1 MFFTILAIIGK
12 ILLTI
17 LKILLFL
24 LLLVLLVTGLVLFV
38 PVRYD
43 FSGSYHGNDIRAEGE
58 ASWLIHF
65 ISLRFW
71 YRDGKTPY
79 ILRIAGIKIL
89 LGKIKEK
96 QEWKGKEEAEQGQ
109 EDKIRN
115 EKSSGKNDKESENED
130 AVIKESRE
138 VFRKN
143 DADRADAGEEKT
155 EDVQKVDLKK
165 DIEDKTYLLKTAE
178 RENDIEINENKENIK
193 PDIEIGENKTETEHN
208 TGITENKTEIQNN
221 LEIIENKTETK
232 KDIKQNKKNNKQ
244 KNKDKQKKSLW
255 KNIVS
260 KLKGLMQ
267 IPKKIADTFKKVS
280 DAIKKLFAAVRSGKE
295 KAVLVKEFVFGREC
309 LDFVC
314 VVRDNVL
321 HLWRHIKPKLL
332 RIDMT
337 IGFDD
342 PAVTGQVLGVIAAF
356 CGAAGIM
363 PCVTPDF
370 EKRVFESDIE
380 IKGRVTVFVLLKILI
395 KVYFC
400 EELKEFKKS
409 YKSIREVL

>member
-43 FSGSYHGNDIRAEGE
+43 FSGSYHGDDIRADGE
-58 ASWLIHF
+58 VSWLIHF

-89 LGKIKEK
+89 PGKIKEK
-96 QEWKGKEEAEQGQ
+96 QERKGKQKAGA
-109 EDKIRN
+109 KHKNKKTAR
-115 EKSSGKNDKESENED
+115 KSNKTTAENESKD
-130 AVIKESRE
+130 SVVKGGKDF
-138 VFRKN
+138 FRKN
-143 DADRADAGEEKT
+143 DADRADAGEEKL

-165 DIEDKTYLLKTAE
+165 DIEDKTYPLKTAE
-178 RENDIEINENKENIK
+178 REPDIEINENKENIK
-193 PDIEIGENKTETEHN
+193 PDIELG
-208 TGITENKTEIQNN
+208 
-221 LEIIENKTETK
+221 ENKTETK

-244 KNKDKQKKSLW
+244 KKSLW

-260 KLKGLMQ
+260 KLKCLMQ

-280 DAIKKLFAAVRSGKE
+280 DAVKKIFAAVRSGKG

-356 CGAAGIM
+356 CGAAGMM

>member
-24 LLLVLLVTGLVLFV
+24 LLLVLFVTGLVLFV

-43 FSGSYHGNDIRAEGE
+43 FSGSYHGNDIRAECE

-96 QEWKGKEEAEQGQ
+96 QERKGKQKAGA
-109 EDKIRN
+109 KHKNKKTTR
-115 EKSSGKNDKESENED
+115 KSNKTTAENESKD
-130 AVIKESRE
+130 SVVKGGKD
-138 VFRKN
+138 FLRKN
-143 DADRADAGEEKT
+143 DVDRADTGEEKL

-165 DIEDKTYLLKTAE
+165 DIEDKTYPLKTAE
-178 RENDIEINENKENIK
+178 REPDIEINENKENIK
-193 PDIEIGENKTETEHN
+193 PDIELG
-208 TGITENKTEIQNN
+208 
-221 LEIIENKTETK
+221 ENKTETK

-280 DAIKKLFAAVRSGKE
+280 DAVKKIFAAVRSGKE

>member
-43 FSGSYHGNDIRAEGE
+43 FSGSYHGDDIRVDGE
-58 ASWLIHF
+58 VSWLIHF

-89 LGKIKEK
+89 PGKIKEK
-96 QEWKGKEEAEQGQ
+96 QERKGKQKAGA
-109 EDKIRN
+109 KHKNKKTAR
-115 EKSSGKNDKESENED
+115 KSNKTTAENESKD
-130 AVIKESRE
+130 SVVKGGKDF
-138 VFRKN
+138 FRKN
-143 DADRADAGEEKT
+143 DADRADAGEEKL

-165 DIEDKTYLLKTAE
+165 DIEDKTYPLKTAE
-178 RENDIEINENKENIK
+178 REPDIEINENKENIK
-193 PDIEIGENKTETEHN
+193 PDIELG
-208 TGITENKTEIQNN
+208 
-221 LEIIENKTETK
+221 ENKTETK

-244 KNKDKQKKSLW
+244 KKSLW

-260 KLKGLMQ
+260 KLKCLMQ

-280 DAIKKLFAAVRSGKE
+280 DAVKKIFAAVRSGKE

-356 CGAAGIM
+356 CGAAGMM

>member
-43 FSGSYHGNDIRAEGE
+43 FSGSYHGDDIRADGE
-58 ASWLIHF
+58 VSWLIHF

-89 LGKIKEK
+89 PGKIKEK
-96 QEWKGKEEAEQGQ
+96 QERKGKQKAGA
-109 EDKIRN
+109 KHKNKKTAR
-115 EKSSGKNDKESENED
+115 KSNKTTAENESKD
-130 AVIKESRE
+130 SVVKGGKDF
-138 VFRKN
+138 FRKN
-143 DADRADAGEEKT
+143 DADRADAGEEKL

-165 DIEDKTYLLKTAE
+165 DIEDKTYPLKTAE
-178 RENDIEINENKENIK
+178 REPDIEINENKENIK
-193 PDIEIGENKTETEHN
+193 PDIELG
-208 TGITENKTEIQNN
+208 
-221 LEIIENKTETK
+221 ENKTETK

-244 KNKDKQKKSLW
+244 KKSLW

-260 KLKGLMQ
+260 KLKCLMQ

-280 DAIKKLFAAVRSGKE
+280 DAVKKIFAAVRSGKE

-332 RIDMT
+332 SIDMT

-356 CGAAGIM
+356 CGAAGMM

>member
-24 LLLVLLVTGLVLFV
+24 LLLILLVTGLVLFV

-79 ILRIAGIKIL
+79 ILRIAWIKIL
-89 LGKIKEK
+89 PGKIKEK
-96 QEWKGKEEAEQGQ
+96 QERKGKQKAGA
-109 EDKIRN
+109 KHKNKKTAR
-115 EKSSGKNDKESENED
+115 KSNKTTVENESKD
-130 AVIKESRE
+130 SVVKGGRDFLI
-138 VFRKN
+138 KN
-143 DADRADAGEEKT
+143 DADRADAGEEKL

-165 DIEDKTYLLKTAE
+165 DIEDKTYPLKTAE
-178 RENDIEINENKENIK
+178 REPDIEINENKENIK
-193 PDIEIGENKTETEHN
+193 PDIELG
-208 TGITENKTEIQNN
+208 
-221 LEIIENKTETK
+221 ENKTETK
-232 KDIKQNKKNNKQ
+232 KDIKQNKKNN
-244 KNKDKQKKSLW
+244 KQKKSLW

-267 IPKKIADTFKKVS
+267 IPKKIANTFKKVS
-280 DAIKKLFAAVRSGKE
+280 DAVKKIFAAVRSGKE

-356 CGAAGIM
+356 CGAAGMM

>member
-58 ASWLIHF
+58 VSWLIHF

-71 YRDGKTPY
+71 YKDGKTPY

-89 LGKIKEK
+89 PGKIKEK
-96 QEWKGKEEAEQGQ
+96 QERKGKEEAEQGQ

-115 EKSSGKNDKESENED
+115 QKSSGKNDKESENED

-155 EDVQKVDLKK
+155 EDALKV
-165 DIEDKTYLLKTAE
+165 AE
-178 RENDIEINENKENIK
+178 REPDIEINENKENTK
-193 PDIEIGENKTETEHN
+193 QDIEIRENKTETEHN
-208 TGITENKTEIQNN
+208 TGIAENKTEIQNN

-232 KDIKQNKKNNKQ
+232 KDIKQNKKNN
-244 KNKDKQKKSLW
+244 KQKKSLW

-280 DAIKKLFAAVRSGKE
+280 DAVKKIFAAVRSGKE

-356 CGAAGIM
+356 CGATGIM

>member
-24 LLLVLLVTGLVLFV
+24 LLLILLVTGLVLFV

-89 LGKIKEK
+89 PGKIKEK
-96 QEWKGKEEAEQGQ
+96 QERKGKQKAGA
-109 EDKIRN
+109 KHKNKKTAR
-115 EKSSGKNDKESENED
+115 KSNKTTVENESKD
-130 AVIKESRE
+130 SVVKGGRDFLI
-138 VFRKN
+138 KN
-143 DADRADAGEEKT
+143 DADRADAGEEKL
-155 EDVQKVDLKK
+155 EDVQKVGLKK
-165 DIEDKTYLLKTAE
+165 DIEDKTYPLKTAE
-178 RENDIEINENKENIK
+178 REPDIEINENKENIK
-193 PDIEIGENKTETEHN
+193 PDIELG
-208 TGITENKTEIQNN
+208 
-221 LEIIENKTETK
+221 ENKTETK
-232 KDIKQNKKNNKQ
+232 KDIKQNKKNN
-244 KNKDKQKKSLW
+244 KQKKSLW

-267 IPKKIADTFKKVS
+267 IPKKIANTFKKVS
-280 DAIKKLFAAVRSGKE
+280 DAVKKIFAAVRSGKE

-356 CGAAGIM
+356 CGAAGMM

>member
-43 FSGSYHGNDIRAEGE
+43 FSGSYHGDDIRAEGE
-58 ASWLIHF
+58 VSWLIHF
-65 ISLRFW
+65 ISLRFL

-89 LGKIKEK
+89 PGKIKEK
-96 QEWKGKEEAEQGQ
+96 QERKGKQKAGAKHKNKTTTRKSNKTTAE
-109 EDKIRN
+109 N
-115 EKSSGKNDKESENED
+115 ESKDSVVKSGKD
-130 AVIKESRE
+130 
-138 VFRKN
+138 FLRKN
-143 DADRADAGEEKT
+143 DADRADAGEEKL

-165 DIEDKTYLLKTAE
+165 DIEDKTYPLKTAE
-178 RENDIEINENKENIK
+178 REPDIEINENKENIK
-193 PDIEIGENKTETEHN
+193 PDIELG
-208 TGITENKTEIQNN
+208 
-221 LEIIENKTETK
+221 ENKTETK

-267 IPKKIADTFKKVS
+267 IPKKIANTFKKVS
-280 DAIKKLFAAVRSGKE
+280 DAVRKIFAAVRSGKE

>member
-24 LLLVLLVTGLVLFV
+24 LLLVLFVTGLVLFV

-43 FSGSYHGNDIRAEGE
+43 FSGSYHGNDIRAECE

-89 LGKIKEK
+89 PGKIKEK
-96 QEWKGKEEAEQGQ
+96 QERKGKQKAGA
-109 EDKIRN
+109 KHKNKKTTR
-115 EKSSGKNDKESENED
+115 KSNKTTAENESKD
-130 AVIKESRE
+130 SVVKGSKD
-138 VFRKN
+138 FLRKN
-143 DADRADAGEEKT
+143 DVDRADTGEEKL

-165 DIEDKTYLLKTAE
+165 DIEDKTYPLKTAE
-178 RENDIEINENKENIK
+178 REPDIEINENKENIK
-193 PDIEIGENKTETEHN
+193 PDIELG
-208 TGITENKTEIQNN
+208 
-221 LEIIENKTETK
+221 ENKTETK

-280 DAIKKLFAAVRSGKE
+280 DAVKKIFAAVRSGKE

>member
-1 MFFTILAIIGK
+1 MFFSILAIIGK

-43 FSGSYHGNDIRAEGE
+43 FSGSYHGDDIRAEGE
-58 ASWLIHF
+58 VSWLIHF
-65 ISLRFW
+65 ISLRFL

-89 LGKIKEK
+89 PGKIKEK
-96 QEWKGKEEAEQGQ
+96 QERKGKQKAGAKHKNKTTTRKSNKTTAE
-109 EDKIRN
+109 N
-115 EKSSGKNDKESENED
+115 ESKDSVVKSGKD
-130 AVIKESRE
+130 
-138 VFRKN
+138 FLRKN
-143 DADRADAGEEKT
+143 DADRADAGEEKL

-165 DIEDKTYLLKTAE
+165 DIEDKTYPLKTAE
-178 RENDIEINENKENIK
+178 REPDIEINENKENIK
-193 PDIEIGENKTETEHN
+193 PDIELG
-208 TGITENKTEIQNN
+208 
-221 LEIIENKTETK
+221 ENKTETK

-280 DAIKKLFAAVRSGKE
+280 DAVKKIFAAVRSGKE

>member
-43 FSGSYHGNDIRAEGE
+43 FSGSYHGDDIRADGE
-58 ASWLIHF
+58 VSWLIHF

-89 LGKIKEK
+89 PGKIKEK
-96 QEWKGKEEAEQGQ
+96 QERKGKQKAGA
-109 EDKIRN
+109 KHKNKKTAR
-115 EKSSGKNDKESENED
+115 KSNKTTAENESKD
-130 AVIKESRE
+130 SVVKGGKDF
-138 VFRKN
+138 FRKN
-143 DADRADAGEEKT
+143 DADRADAGEEKL

-165 DIEDKTYLLKTAE
+165 DIEDKTYPLKTAE
-178 RENDIEINENKENIK
+178 REPDIEINENKENIK
-193 PDIEIGENKTETEHN
+193 PDIELG
-208 TGITENKTEIQNN
+208 
-221 LEIIENKTETK
+221 ENKTETK
-232 KDIKQNKKNNKQ
+232 KDIKQNKKNN
-244 KNKDKQKKSLW
+244 KQKKSLW

-267 IPKKIADTFKKVS
+267 IPKKIANTFKKVS
-280 DAIKKLFAAVRSGKE
+280 DAVKKIFAAVRSGKE

-356 CGAAGIM
+356 CGAAGMM

>member
-24 LLLVLLVTGLVLFV
+24 LLLVLFVTGLVLFV

-43 FSGSYHGNDIRAEGE
+43 FSGSYHGNDIRAECE

-89 LGKIKEK
+89 PGKIKEK
-96 QEWKGKEEAEQGQ
+96 QERKGKQKAGA
-109 EDKIRN
+109 KHKNKKTTR
-115 EKSSGKNDKESENED
+115 KSNKTTAENESKD
-130 AVIKESRE
+130 SVVKGGKD
-138 VFRKN
+138 FLRKN
-143 DADRADAGEEKT
+143 DVDRADTGEEKL

-165 DIEDKTYLLKTAE
+165 DIEDKTYPFKTAE
-178 RENDIEINENKENIK
+178 REPDIEINENKENIK
-193 PDIEIGENKTETEHN
+193 PDIELG
-208 TGITENKTEIQNN
+208 
-221 LEIIENKTETK
+221 ENKTETK

-280 DAIKKLFAAVRSGKE
+280 DAVKKIFAAVRSGKE

>member
-24 LLLVLLVTGLVLFV
+24 LLLVLFVTGLVLFV

-43 FSGSYHGNDIRAEGE
+43 FSGSYHGNDIRAECE

-89 LGKIKEK
+89 PGKIKEK
-96 QEWKGKEEAEQGQ
+96 QERKGKQKAGA
-109 EDKIRN
+109 KHKNKKTTR
-115 EKSSGKNDKESENED
+115 KSNKTTAENESKD
-130 AVIKESRE
+130 SVVKGGKD
-138 VFRKN
+138 FLRKN
-143 DADRADAGEEKT
+143 DVDRADTGEEKL

-165 DIEDKTYLLKTAE
+165 DIEDKTYPLKTAE
-178 RENDIEINENKENIK
+178 REPDIEINENKENIK
-193 PDIEIGENKTETEHN
+193 PDIELG
-208 TGITENKTEIQNN
+208 
-221 LEIIENKTETK
+221 ENKTETK

-280 DAIKKLFAAVRSGKE
+280 DAVKKIFAAVRSGKE

-342 PAVTGQVLGVIAAF
+342 QAVTGQVLGVIAAF

>member
-43 FSGSYHGNDIRAEGE
+43 FSGSYHGDDIRADGE
-58 ASWLIHF
+58 VSWLIHF

-89 LGKIKEK
+89 PRKIKEK
-96 QEWKGKEEAEQGQ
+96 QERKGKQKAGA
-109 EDKIRN
+109 KHKNKKTAR
-115 EKSSGKNDKESENED
+115 KSNKTTAENESKD
-130 AVIKESRE
+130 SVVKGGKDF
-138 VFRKN
+138 FRKN
-143 DADRADAGEEKT
+143 DADRADAGEEKL

-165 DIEDKTYLLKTAE
+165 DIEDKTYPLKTAE
-178 RENDIEINENKENIK
+178 REPDIEINENKENIK
-193 PDIEIGENKTETEHN
+193 PDIELG
-208 TGITENKTEIQNN
+208 
-221 LEIIENKTETK
+221 ENKTETK

-244 KNKDKQKKSLW
+244 KKSLW

-260 KLKGLMQ
+260 KLKCLMQ

-280 DAIKKLFAAVRSGKE
+280 DAVKKIFAAVRSGKE

-356 CGAAGIM
+356 CGAAGMM

>member
-24 LLLVLLVTGLVLFV
+24 LLLVLFVTGLVLFV

-43 FSGSYHGNDIRAEGE
+43 FSGSYHGNDIRAECE

-89 LGKIKEK
+89 PGKIKEK
-96 QEWKGKEEAEQGQ
+96 QERKGKQKAGA
-109 EDKIRN
+109 KHKNKKTTR
-115 EKSSGKNDKESENED
+115 KSNKTTAENESKD
-130 AVIKESRE
+130 SVVKGGKD
-138 VFRKN
+138 FLRKN
-143 DADRADAGEEKT
+143 DVDRADTGEEKL

-165 DIEDKTYLLKTAE
+165 DIEDKTYPLKTAE
-178 RENDIEINENKENIK
+178 REPDIEINENKENIK
-193 PDIEIGENKTETEHN
+193 PDIELG
-208 TGITENKTEIQNN
+208 
-221 LEIIENKTETK
+221 ENKTETK

-280 DAIKKLFAAVRSGKE
+280 DAVKKIFAAVRSGKE
-295 KAVLVKEFVFGREC
+295 KAVLVKEFVFGWEC

>member
-89 LGKIKEK
+89 PGKIKEK
-96 QEWKGKEEAEQGQ
+96 QERKGKQKAGA
-109 EDKIRN
+109 KHKNKKTTRKSNKTTAKN
-115 EKSSGKNDKESENED
+115 ESKDSVVKGGKDFL
-130 AVIKESRE
+130 I
-138 VFRKN
+138 KN
-143 DADRADAGEEKT
+143 DADRADAGEEKL

-165 DIEDKTYLLKTAE
+165 DIEDKTYPLKTAE

-208 TGITENKTEIQNN
+208 TGITENKTE
-221 LEIIENKTETK
+221 TK

-244 KNKDKQKKSLW
+244 KKCLW

-267 IPKKIADTFKKVS
+267 IPKKIANTFKKVS
-280 DAIKKLFAAVRSGKE
+280 DAVKKIFAAVRSGKE

-356 CGAAGIM
+356 CGAAGMM

-380 IKGRVTVFVLLKILI
+380 IKGRVTVFILLKILI

-409 YKSIREVL
+409 YKSIREEMQ

>member
-24 LLLVLLVTGLVLFV
+24 LLLVLFVTGLVLFV

-43 FSGSYHGNDIRAEGE
+43 FSGSYHGNDIRAECE

-89 LGKIKEK
+89 PGKIKEK
-96 QEWKGKEEAEQGQ
+96 QERKGKQKAGA
-109 EDKIRN
+109 KHKNKKTTR
-115 EKSSGKNDKESENED
+115 KSNKTTAENESKD
-130 AVIKESRE
+130 SVVKGGKD
-138 VFRKN
+138 FLRKN
-143 DADRADAGEEKT
+143 DVDRADTGEEKL

-165 DIEDKTYLLKTAE
+165 DIEDKTYPLKTAE
-178 RENDIEINENKENIK
+178 REPDIEINENKENIK
-193 PDIEIGENKTETEHN
+193 PDIELG
-208 TGITENKTEIQNN
+208 
-221 LEIIENKTETK
+221 ENKTETK

-267 IPKKIADTFKKVS
+267 IPKKITDTFKKVS
-280 DAIKKLFAAVRSGKE
+280 DAVKKIFAAVRSGKE

>member
-24 LLLVLLVTGLVLFV
+24 LLLVLFVTGLVLFV

-43 FSGSYHGNDIRAEGE
+43 FSGSYHGNDIRAECE

-89 LGKIKEK
+89 PGKIKEK
-96 QEWKGKEEAEQGQ
+96 QDGKGKQKAGA
-109 EDKIRN
+109 KHKNKKTTR
-115 EKSSGKNDKESENED
+115 KSNKTTAENESKD
-130 AVIKESRE
+130 SVVKGGKD
-138 VFRKN
+138 FLRKN
-143 DADRADAGEEKT
+143 DVDRADTGEEKL

-165 DIEDKTYLLKTAE
+165 DIEDKTYPLKTAE
-178 RENDIEINENKENIK
+178 REPDIEINENKENIK
-193 PDIEIGENKTETEHN
+193 PDIELG
-208 TGITENKTEIQNN
+208 
-221 LEIIENKTETK
+221 ENKTETK

-280 DAIKKLFAAVRSGKE
+280 DAVKKIFAAVRSGKE

>member
-24 LLLVLLVTGLVLFV
+24 LLLVLFVTGLVLFV

-43 FSGSYHGNDIRAEGE
+43 FSGSYHGNDIRAECE

-89 LGKIKEK
+89 PGKIKEK
-96 QEWKGKEEAEQGQ
+96 QERKGKQKAGA
-109 EDKIRN
+109 KHKNKKTTR
-115 EKSSGKNDKESENED
+115 KSNKTTAENESKD
-130 AVIKESRE
+130 SVVKGGKD
-138 VFRKN
+138 FLRKN
-143 DADRADAGEEKT
+143 DVDRADTGEEKL

-165 DIEDKTYLLKTAE
+165 DIEDKTYPLKTAE
-178 RENDIEINENKENIK
+178 REPDIEINENKENIK
-193 PDIEIGENKTETEHN
+193 PDIELG
-208 TGITENKTEIQNN
+208 
-221 LEIIENKTETK
+221 ENKTETK

-280 DAIKKLFAAVRSGKE
+280 DAVKKIFAAVRSGKE

-314 VVRDNVL
+314 IVRDNVL

>member
-43 FSGSYHGNDIRAEGE
+43 FRGSYHGNDIRAEGE

-89 LGKIKEK
+89 PGKIKEK
-96 QEWKGKEEAEQGQ
+96 QERKGKQKAGA
-109 EDKIRN
+109 KHKNKKTTRKSNKTTAKN
-115 EKSSGKNDKESENED
+115 ESKDSVVKGGKDFL
-130 AVIKESRE
+130 I
-138 VFRKN
+138 KN
-143 DADRADAGEEKT
+143 DADRADAGEEKL

-165 DIEDKTYLLKTAE
+165 DIEDKTYPLKTAE
-178 RENDIEINENKENIK
+178 REHDIEINENKENIK
-193 PDIEIGENKTETEHN
+193 PDIELGENKTETEHN

-221 LEIIENKTETK
+221 IEIIENKTETK

-244 KNKDKQKKSLW
+244 KNKDKQKKCLW

-267 IPKKIADTFKKVS
+267 IPKKIANTFKKVS
-280 DAIKKLFAAVRSGKE
+280 DAVKKIFAAVRSGKE

>member
-24 LLLVLLVTGLVLFV
+24 LLLVLFVTGLVLFV

-43 FSGSYHGNDIRAEGE
+43 FSGSYHGNDIRAECE

-89 LGKIKEK
+89 PGKIKEK
-96 QEWKGKEEAEQGQ
+96 QERKGKQKAGA
-109 EDKIRN
+109 KHKNKKTTR
-115 EKSSGKNDKESENED
+115 KSNKTTAENESKD
-130 AVIKESRE
+130 SVVKGGKD
-138 VFRKN
+138 FLRKN
-143 DADRADAGEEKT
+143 DVDRADIGEEKL

-165 DIEDKTYLLKTAE
+165 DIEDKTYPLKTAE
-178 RENDIEINENKENIK
+178 REPDIEINENKENIK
-193 PDIEIGENKTETEHN
+193 PDIELG
-208 TGITENKTEIQNN
+208 
-221 LEIIENKTETK
+221 ENKTETK

-280 DAIKKLFAAVRSGKE
+280 DAVKKIFAAVRSGKE

>member
-89 LGKIKEK
+89 PGKIKEK
-96 QEWKGKEEAEQGQ
+96 QERKGKQKAGA
-109 EDKIRN
+109 KHKNKKTTR
-115 EKSSGKNDKESENED
+115 KSNKTTVENESKD
-130 AVIKESRE
+130 SVVKGGKD
-138 VFRKN
+138 FLRKN
-143 DADRADAGEEKT
+143 DADRADAGEEKL

-165 DIEDKTYLLKTAE
+165 DIEDKTYPLKTAE
-178 RENDIEINENKENIK
+178 REPDIEINENKENIK
-193 PDIEIGENKTETEHN
+193 PDIELG
-208 TGITENKTEIQNN
+208 
-221 LEIIENKTETK
+221 ENKTETK
-232 KDIKQNKKNNKQ
+232 KDIKQNKKNN
-244 KNKDKQKKSLW
+244 KQKKSLW

-280 DAIKKLFAAVRSGKE
+280 DAVKKIFAAVRSGKE

>member
-43 FSGSYHGNDIRAEGE
+43 FSGSYHGDDIRADGE
-58 ASWLIHF
+58 VSWLIHF
-65 ISLRFW
+65 ISLRFL

-89 LGKIKEK
+89 PGKIKEK
-96 QEWKGKEEAEQGQ
+96 QERKGKQKAGAKHKNKTTTRKSNKTTAE
-109 EDKIRN
+109 N
-115 EKSSGKNDKESENED
+115 ESKDSVVKSGKD
-130 AVIKESRE
+130 
-138 VFRKN
+138 FLRKN
-143 DADRADAGEEKT
+143 DADRADAGEEKL

-165 DIEDKTYLLKTAE
+165 DIEDKTYPLKTAE
-178 RENDIEINENKENIK
+178 REPDIEINENKENIK
-193 PDIEIGENKTETEHN
+193 PDIELG
-208 TGITENKTEIQNN
+208 
-221 LEIIENKTETK
+221 ENKTETK

-280 DAIKKLFAAVRSGKE
+280 DAVKKIFAAVRSGKE

-356 CGAAGIM
+356 CGAAGMM

-380 IKGRVTVFVLLKILI
+380 IKGSVTVFVLLKILI

>member
-24 LLLVLLVTGLVLFV
+24 LLLVLFVTGLVLFV
-38 PVRYD
+38 SVRYD
-43 FSGSYHGNDIRAEGE
+43 FSGSYNGNDIRAECE

-89 LGKIKEK
+89 PGKIKEK
-96 QEWKGKEEAEQGQ
+96 QERKGKQKAGA
-109 EDKIRN
+109 KHKNKKTTR
-115 EKSSGKNDKESENED
+115 KSNKTTAENESKD
-130 AVIKESRE
+130 SVVKGGKD
-138 VFRKN
+138 FLRKN
-143 DADRADAGEEKT
+143 DVDRADTGEEKL

-165 DIEDKTYLLKTAE
+165 DIEDKTYPLKTAE
-178 RENDIEINENKENIK
+178 REPDIEINENKENIK
-193 PDIEIGENKTETEHN
+193 PDIELG
-208 TGITENKTEIQNN
+208 
-221 LEIIENKTETK
+221 ENKTETK

-280 DAIKKLFAAVRSGKE
+280 DAVKKIFAAVRSGKE

>member
-24 LLLVLLVTGLVLFV
+24 LLLVLFVTGLVLFV
-38 PVRYD
+38 SVRYD
-43 FSGSYHGNDIRAEGE
+43 FSGSYHGNDIRAECE

-89 LGKIKEK
+89 PGKIKEK
-96 QEWKGKEEAEQGQ
+96 QERKGKQKAGA
-109 EDKIRN
+109 KHKNKKTTR
-115 EKSSGKNDKESENED
+115 KSNKTTAENESKD
-130 AVIKESRE
+130 SVVKGGKD
-138 VFRKN
+138 FLRKN
-143 DADRADAGEEKT
+143 DVDRADTGEEKL

-165 DIEDKTYLLKTAE
+165 DIEDKTYPLKTAE
-178 RENDIEINENKENIK
+178 REPDIEINENKENIK
-193 PDIEIGENKTETEHN
+193 PDIELG
-208 TGITENKTEIQNN
+208 
-221 LEIIENKTETK
+221 ENKTETK

-280 DAIKKLFAAVRSGKE
+280 DAVKKIFAAVRSGKE

>member
-43 FSGSYHGNDIRAEGE
+43 FSGSYHGDDIRADGE
-58 ASWLIHF
+58 VSWLIHF
-65 ISLRFW
+65 ISLRFL

-89 LGKIKEK
+89 PGKIKEK
-96 QEWKGKEEAEQGQ
+96 QERKGKQKAGA
-109 EDKIRN
+109 KHKNKTTTRKSNKTTAKN
-115 EKSSGKNDKESENED
+115 ESKDSVVKSGKD
-130 AVIKESRE
+130 
-138 VFRKN
+138 FLRKN
-143 DADRADAGEEKT
+143 DADRADAGEEKL

-165 DIEDKTYLLKTAE
+165 DIEDKTYPLKTAE
-178 RENDIEINENKENIK
+178 REPDIEINENKENIK
-193 PDIEIGENKTETEHN
+193 PDIELG
-208 TGITENKTEIQNN
+208 
-221 LEIIENKTETK
+221 ENKTETK

-260 KLKGLMQ
+260 KLKSLMQ
-267 IPKKIADTFKKVS
+267 IPQKIADLFRKVS
-280 DAIKKLFAAVRSGKE
+280 DAVKKIFAAVRSGKE
-295 KAVLVKEFVFGREC
+295 KAVLVKEFVFGSEC

-332 RIDMT
+332 RINMT

-356 CGAAGIM
+356 CGAAGMM
-363 PCVTPDF
+363 PCVTPEF
-370 EKRVFESDIE
+370 EKQIFESDIE

>member
-17 LKILLFL
+17 LKILIFL

-43 FSGSYHGNDIRAEGE
+43 FSGSYHGDDIRADGE
-58 ASWLIHF
+58 VSWLIHF

-89 LGKIKEK
+89 PGKIKEK
-96 QEWKGKEEAEQGQ
+96 QERKGKQKAGA
-109 EDKIRN
+109 KHKNKKTAR
-115 EKSSGKNDKESENED
+115 KSNKTTAENESKD
-130 AVIKESRE
+130 SVVKGGKDF
-138 VFRKN
+138 FRKN
-143 DADRADAGEEKT
+143 DADRADAGEEKL

-165 DIEDKTYLLKTAE
+165 DIEDKTYPLKTAE
-178 RENDIEINENKENIK
+178 REPDIEINENKENIK
-193 PDIEIGENKTETEHN
+193 PDIELG
-208 TGITENKTEIQNN
+208 
-221 LEIIENKTETK
+221 ENKTETK

-244 KNKDKQKKSLW
+244 KKSLW

-260 KLKGLMQ
+260 KLKCLMQ

-280 DAIKKLFAAVRSGKE
+280 DAVKKIFAAVRSGKE

-356 CGAAGIM
+356 CGAAGMM

>member
-24 LLLVLLVTGLVLFV
+24 LLLVLFVTGLVLFV

-43 FSGSYHGNDIRAEGE
+43 FSGSYHGNDIRAECE

-89 LGKIKEK
+89 PGKIKEK
-96 QEWKGKEEAEQGQ
+96 QERKGKQKAGA
-109 EDKIRN
+109 KHKNKKTTR
-115 EKSSGKNDKESENED
+115 KSNKTTAENESKD
-130 AVIKESRE
+130 SVVKGGKD
-138 VFRKN
+138 FLRKN
-143 DADRADAGEEKT
+143 DVDRADTGEEKL

-165 DIEDKTYLLKTAE
+165 DIEDKTYPLKTAE
-178 RENDIEINENKENIK
+178 RELDIEINENKENIK
-193 PDIEIGENKTETEHN
+193 PDIELG
-208 TGITENKTEIQNN
+208 
-221 LEIIENKTETK
+221 ENKTETK

-280 DAIKKLFAAVRSGKE
+280 DAVKKIFAAVRSGKE

>member
-43 FSGSYHGNDIRAEGE
+43 FSGSYHGDDIRADGE
-58 ASWLIHF
+58 VSWLIHF

-89 LGKIKEK
+89 PGKIKEK
-96 QEWKGKEEAEQGQ
+96 QERKGKQKAGA
-109 EDKIRN
+109 KHKNKKTAR
-115 EKSSGKNDKESENED
+115 KSNKTTAENESKD
-130 AVIKESRE
+130 SVVKGGKDF
-138 VFRKN
+138 FRKN
-143 DADRADAGEEKT
+143 DADRADAGEEKL

-165 DIEDKTYLLKTAE
+165 DIEDKTYPLKTAE
-178 RENDIEINENKENIK
+178 REPDIEINENKENIK
-193 PDIEIGENKTETEHN
+193 PDIELG
-208 TGITENKTEIQNN
+208 
-221 LEIIENKTETK
+221 ENKTETK

-244 KNKDKQKKSLW
+244 KKSLW

-260 KLKGLMQ
+260 KLKCLMQ

-280 DAIKKLFAAVRSGKE
+280 DAVKKIFAAVRSGKE

-356 CGAAGIM
+356 CGAAGMM

-380 IKGRVTVFVLLKILI
+380 IKGSVTVFVLLKILI

>member
-24 LLLVLLVTGLVLFV
+24 LLLILLVTGLVLFV

-89 LGKIKEK
+89 PGKIKEK
-96 QEWKGKEEAEQGQ
+96 QERKGKQKAGA
-109 EDKIRN
+109 KHKNKKTAR
-115 EKSSGKNDKESENED
+115 KSNKTTVENESKD
-130 AVIKESRE
+130 SVVKGGKDFLI
-138 VFRKN
+138 KN
-143 DADRADAGEEKT
+143 DADRADAGEEKL

-165 DIEDKTYLLKTAE
+165 DIEDKTYPLKTAE
-178 RENDIEINENKENIK
+178 REPDIEINENKENIK
-193 PDIEIGENKTETEHN
+193 PDIELG
-208 TGITENKTEIQNN
+208 
-221 LEIIENKTETK
+221 ENKTETK
-232 KDIKQNKKNNKQ
+232 KDIKQNKKNN
-244 KNKDKQKKSLW
+244 KQKKSLW

-267 IPKKIADTFKKVS
+267 IPKKIANTFKKVS
-280 DAIKKLFAAVRSGKE
+280 DAVKKIFAAVRSGKE

>member
-43 FSGSYHGNDIRAEGE
+43 FSGSYHGDDIRADGE
-58 ASWLIHF
+58 VSWLIHF

-89 LGKIKEK
+89 PGKIKEK
-96 QEWKGKEEAEQGQ
+96 QERKGKQKAGA
-109 EDKIRN
+109 KHKNKKTAR
-115 EKSSGKNDKESENED
+115 KSNKTTAENESKD
-130 AVIKESRE
+130 SVVKGGKDF
-138 VFRKN
+138 FRKN
-143 DADRADAGEEKT
+143 DADRADAGEEKL

-165 DIEDKTYLLKTAE
+165 DIEDKTYPLKTAE
-178 RENDIEINENKENIK
+178 REPDIEINENKENIK
-193 PDIEIGENKTETEHN
+193 PDIELG
-208 TGITENKTEIQNN
+208 
-221 LEIIENKTETK
+221 ENKTETK

-244 KNKDKQKKSLW
+244 KKSLW

-260 KLKGLMQ
+260 KLKCLMQ

-280 DAIKKLFAAVRSGKE
+280 DAVKKIFAAVRSGKE

-356 CGAAGIM
+356 CGAAGMM

-370 EKRVFESDIE
+370 EKRGFESDIE

>member
-24 LLLVLLVTGLVLFV
+24 LLLVLFVTGLVLFV

-43 FSGSYHGNDIRAEGE
+43 FSGSYHGNDIRAECE

-71 YRDGKTPY
+71 YRDGKTSY

-89 LGKIKEK
+89 PGKIKEK
-96 QEWKGKEEAEQGQ
+96 QERKGKQKAGA
-109 EDKIRN
+109 KHKNKKTTR
-115 EKSSGKNDKESENED
+115 KSNKTTAENESKD
-130 AVIKESRE
+130 SVVKGGKD
-138 VFRKN
+138 FLRKN
-143 DADRADAGEEKT
+143 DVDRADTGEEKL

-165 DIEDKTYLLKTAE
+165 DIEDKTYPLKTAE
-178 RENDIEINENKENIK
+178 REPDIEINENKENIK
-193 PDIEIGENKTETEHN
+193 PDIELG
-208 TGITENKTEIQNN
+208 
-221 LEIIENKTETK
+221 ENKTETK

-280 DAIKKLFAAVRSGKE
+280 DAVKKIFAAVRSGKE

>member
-89 LGKIKEK
+89 PGKIKEK
-96 QEWKGKEEAEQGQ
+96 QERKGKQKAGA
-109 EDKIRN
+109 KHKNKKTTR
-115 EKSSGKNDKESENED
+115 KSNKTTAENESKD
-130 AVIKESRE
+130 SVVKGGKD
-138 VFRKN
+138 FLRKN
-143 DADRADAGEEKT
+143 DADRADAGEEKL

-165 DIEDKTYLLKTAE
+165 DIEDKTYPLKTAE
-178 RENDIEINENKENIK
+178 REPDIEINENKENIK
-193 PDIEIGENKTETEHN
+193 PDIELG
-208 TGITENKTEIQNN
+208 
-221 LEIIENKTETK
+221 ENKTETK

-244 KNKDKQKKSLW
+244 KKSLW

-260 KLKGLMQ
+260 KLKCLMQ

-280 DAIKKLFAAVRSGKE
+280 DAVKKIFAAVRSGKE

>member
-43 FSGSYHGNDIRAEGE
+43 FSGSYHGDDIRAEGE

-65 ISLRFW
+65 ISLRFL

-89 LGKIKEK
+89 PGKIKEK
-96 QEWKGKEEAEQGQ
+96 QERKGKQKAGA
-109 EDKIRN
+109 KHKNKTTTRKSNKTTAKN
-115 EKSSGKNDKESENED
+115 ESKDSVVKSGKD
-130 AVIKESRE
+130 
-138 VFRKN
+138 FLRKN
-143 DADRADAGEEKT
+143 DADRADAGEEKL

-165 DIEDKTYLLKTAE
+165 DIEDKTYPLKTAE
-178 RENDIEINENKENIK
+178 REPDIEINENKENIK
-193 PDIEIGENKTETEHN
+193 PDIELG
-208 TGITENKTEIQNN
+208 
-221 LEIIENKTETK
+221 ENKTETK

-260 KLKGLMQ
+260 KLKSLMQ
-267 IPKKIADTFKKVS
+267 IPQKIADLFRKVS
-280 DAIKKLFAAVRSGKE
+280 DAVKKIFAAVRSGKE

-356 CGAAGIM
+356 CGAAGMM

-380 IKGRVTVFVLLKILI
+380 IKGSVTVFVLLKILI

>member
-1 MFFTILAIIGK
+1 MFFSILAIIGK

-43 FSGSYHGNDIRAEGE
+43 FSGSYHGDDIRAEGE
-58 ASWLIHF
+58 VSWLIHF
-65 ISLRFW
+65 ISLRFL

-89 LGKIKEK
+89 PGKIKEK
-96 QEWKGKEEAEQGQ
+96 QERKGKQKAGAKHKNKTTTRKSNKTTAE
-109 EDKIRN
+109 N
-115 EKSSGKNDKESENED
+115 ESKDSVVKSGKD
-130 AVIKESRE
+130 
-138 VFRKN
+138 FLRKN
-143 DADRADAGEEKT
+143 DADRADAGEEKL

-165 DIEDKTYLLKTAE
+165 DIEDKTYPLKTAE
-178 RENDIEINENKENIK
+178 REPDIEINENKENIK
-193 PDIEIGENKTETEHN
+193 PDIELG
-208 TGITENKTEIQNN
+208 
-221 LEIIENKTETK
+221 ENKTETK

-280 DAIKKLFAAVRSGKE
+280 DAVKKIFAAVRSGKE

-321 HLWRHIKPKLL
+321 HLWRYIKPKLL

>member
-89 LGKIKEK
+89 PGKIKEK
-96 QEWKGKEEAEQGQ
+96 QERKGKQKAGA
-109 EDKIRN
+109 KHKNKKTTRKSNKTTAKN
-115 EKSSGKNDKESENED
+115 ESKDSVVKGGKDFL
-130 AVIKESRE
+130 I
-138 VFRKN
+138 KN
-143 DADRADAGEEKT
+143 DADRADAGEEKL

-165 DIEDKTYLLKTAE
+165 DIEDKTYPLKTAE
-178 RENDIEINENKENIK
+178 REPDIEINENKENIK
-193 PDIEIGENKTETEHN
+193 PDIELG
-208 TGITENKTEIQNN
+208 
-221 LEIIENKTETK
+221 ENKTETK
-232 KDIKQNKKNNKQ
+232 KDIKQNKKNN
-244 KNKDKQKKSLW
+244 KQKKSLW

-267 IPKKIADTFKKVS
+267 IPKKIANTFKKVS
-280 DAIKKLFAAVRSGKE
+280 DAVKKIFAAVRSGKE
-295 KAVLVKEFVFGREC
+295 KAVLVNEFVFGREC

>member
-24 LLLVLLVTGLVLFV
+24 LLLVLFVTGLVLFV

-43 FSGSYHGNDIRAEGE
+43 FSGSYHGNDIRAECE

-89 LGKIKEK
+89 PGKIKEK
-96 QEWKGKEEAEQGQ
+96 QERKGKQKAGA
-109 EDKIRN
+109 KHKNKKTTR
-115 EKSSGKNDKESENED
+115 KSNKTTAENESKD
-130 AVIKESRE
+130 SVVKGGKD
-138 VFRKN
+138 FLRKN
-143 DADRADAGEEKT
+143 DGDRADTGEEKL

-165 DIEDKTYLLKTAE
+165 DIEDKTYPLKTAE
-178 RENDIEINENKENIK
+178 REPDIEINENKENIK
-193 PDIEIGENKTETEHN
+193 PDIELG
-208 TGITENKTEIQNN
+208 
-221 LEIIENKTETK
+221 ENKTETK

-280 DAIKKLFAAVRSGKE
+280 DAVKKIFAAVRSGKE

>member
-24 LLLVLLVTGLVLFV
+24 FLLVLLVTGLILFV
-38 PVRYD
+38 PVRYG

-58 ASWLIHF
+58 VSWLIHF

-71 YRDGKTPY
+71 YKDGKTPY

-89 LGKIKEK
+89 PGKIKEK
-96 QEWKGKEEAEQGQ
+96 KERKGKQ
-109 EDKIRN
+109 K
-115 EKSSGKNDKESENED
+115 
-130 AVIKESRE
+130 
-138 VFRKN
+138 
-143 DADRADAGEEKT
+143 AGSKH
-155 EDVQKVDLKK
+155 K
-165 DIEDKTYLLKTAE
+165 
-178 RENDIEINENKENIK
+178 
-193 PDIEIGENKTETEHN
+193 NKTETEHDTKN
-208 TGITENKTEIQNN
+208 A
-221 LEIIENKTETK
+221 ENKTETQHNNDVVEKKTEAKQDIKLYENK
-232 KDIKQNKKNNKQ
+232 KDNEQ

-260 KLKGLMQ
+260 KLKSLMQ
-267 IPKKIADTFKKVS
+267 IPKKIADLFRKVS
-280 DAIKKLFAAVRSGKE
+280 DAVKKLFAAVRSGKE

-309 LDFVC
+309 IDFVC

-321 HLWRHIKPKLL
+321 HLWKHIKPKLL
-332 RIDMT
+332 RINMT

-342 PAVTGQVLGVIAAF
+342 PAVMGQVLGVIAAF

-363 PCVTPDF
+363 PCVTPEF
-370 EKRVFESDIE
+370 EKQIFESDIE
-380 IKGRVTVFVLLKILI
+380 IKGRITVFVLLKILI